1 MKSILRILVLGV
13 VPILAATAVVD
24 QGLAADKGSQLIF
37 QSNMAHQNYTSVSNT
52 SSNAVTVLVQYYNDE
67 MKPVL
72 FYLRVITGGGTV
84 LVDPFNHEIPGTAE
98 EDDDGNAIMGTATNV
113 SDELASL
120 PAMTNDDDGP
130 GINSGH
136 FVIAVTAVGANIALD
151 ENADKDNK
159 DVTAAAENSTDAS
172 EENNARTVNVLFP
185 AFLAADMHGTNNI
198 DNEGTLKDVSV
209 TPYNADGAGS
219 ELVYGNNLALVKPG
233 DDGAP
238 SNVAESEK
246 DLTSKNVGG
255 LTVGNA
261 VPVAFNHLTGNF
273 TEALVGTDAGGADQT
288 ASWGGTPV
296 VRPGVLNNDNMMMGA
311 AATETTDDVV
321 DYLTLTGVDSA
332 VNDTNQAIVGGGRL
346 AEKDGGGKEH
356 LNRHTVAGY
365 TAEGGNTIDN
375 GVAFN
380 RALTEGALVLPSL
393 YGGGDET
400 KQIMLL
406 LSAADQYGGSGGG
419 YKLMAAMTKYNIV
432 LMDSMGDAL
441 PDPADDRVFG
451 GSTGPEVPTLGII
464 VNGIMVMQDAGDCA
478 GDSMLNMAPRW
489 SLADLTDLI
498 PTASSGSKTFAG
510 LDAMMYPMMNA
521 SPGSIKFK
529 RGALKCKKNYGD
541 GTPATGGDDV
551 TDDGDG
557 VPAKDERTYTGGTL
571 IVEEKNTE
579 RTFITTG
586 QALLKFI
593 TPGSTFAASWS
604 LKSPASMN
612 DADRT
617 NVPDDGIL
625 SRETETN

>member
-1 MKSILRILVLGV
+1 MKSIFKILVLGV

-37 QSNMAHQNYTSVSNT
+37 QNNMYHQNYISVSNT
-52 SSNAVTVLVQYYNDE
+52 SSNAVTALVQYYNDE

-113 SDELASL
+113 SEELASL
-120 PAMTNDDDGP
+120 PAWTNDDDGP
-130 GINSGH
+130 GRNSGH
-136 FVIAVTAVGANIALD
+136 FVIAVTAVGANMALD

-159 DVTAAAENSTDAS
+159 DVTAAAANSTATS

-209 TPYNADGAGS
+209 TAYDADGDGS
-219 ELVYGNNLALVKPG
+219 ALVYGNNLALVKPG

-238 SNVAESEK
+238 TNVAESEK

-296 VRPGVLNNDNMMMGA
+296 VRPGVLNNNNMMMGA
-311 AATETTDDVV
+311 VAAETTDDVV

-332 VNDTNQAIVGGGRL
+332 LNDNNQDIVGGGRL
-346 AEKDGGGKEH
+346 AEKDGGGNEH
-356 LNRHTVAGY
+356 LNKHTVVGY
-365 TAEGGNTIDN
+365 TGEGGNKIVD

-441 PDPADDRVFG
+441 PNPADDRVFG
-451 GSTGPEVPTLGII
+451 GATGPDLPTLGII
-464 VNGIMVMQDAGDCA
+464 VNGIRVMVDAGDC
-478 GDSMLNMAPRW
+478 GGTMIDGPW
-489 SLADLTDLI
+489 SLAHLTGLVS
-498 PTASSGSKTFAG
+498 TASSGSGKFAG
-510 LDAMMYPMMNA
+510 LDAMMDSMMNA
-521 SPGSIKFK
+521 APGSIKFK
-529 RGALKCKKNYGD
+529 RGTLKCKKNYGD
-541 GTPATGGDDV
+541 GDVATSGAD
-551 TDDGDG
+551 TSASGDG

-571 IVEEKNTE
+571 IVEEKNMD

-612 DADRT
+612 DAART
-617 NVPDDGIL
+617 NVPADGIL
-625 SRETETN
+625 SREAAVN